1 MQIHTALPMVRW
13 GGIEGVDPL
22 FLPKYKIGRSL
33 QHAVMT
39 SAASSKKGTQPRRSN
54 NAMTAKRSAKPHDR
68 RQLHIVLLTVLAAST
83 GYTGKVAAQVY
94 VNSDSTENCVEI
106 LGDSSQTSFIHS
118 ASNDKCKPDFTQ
130 TEYSLF
136 YDYRNLVLGGSLYVN
151 EGKLGLVDISGATYS
166 MRLGSIATMNGSAG
180 IDSIAIGSGQGSKTD
195 GNTSGATVAQ
205 GLRSIAIGTTA
216 RSQSQDAISIGTGAS
231 TTGNFAIAIG
241 NGALTSIANGIA
253 LGASSSV
260 TTRGGVALGQGSLAA
275 TASGITGY
283 DPVTKTTSTLSTSI
297 WRSTLGAVSIGNI
310 TSSTS
315 QTRQLTGLA
324 AGRSDT
330 DAVNVA
336 QLKLLAESVGG
347 GWNLTA
353 SGANSSNVALGES
366 VDLKNSDGNLLIT
379 KATDSNDV
387 TFNLAT
393 ALKVDSLTTGNTAM
407 TTDGVTVGKRVTLDS
422 TGLVIAEGPSV
433 ISSGIN
439 AAGQKIINVGTG
451 TADTDAVNFGQLQAV
466 SDTASKG
473 WNLLASGT
481 NSSNV
486 APGASVDLKN
496 SDGNL
501 LITKTTDSNDV
512 TFNLATA
519 LEVDSLTT
527 GNTAMTTDGV
537 TVGKRVTL
545 DSTGLVIAEGPSV
558 ISSGINAAGQKIIN
572 VGTGTADTD
581 AVNFGQLQAVSDTAS
596 KGWNLLASG
605 TNSSNV
611 APGGSVDLKNTDGNI
626 VISKESGSN
635 DVLFNLS
642 SSLKLDKL
650 TVGDTVMTT
659 NGVAVGSNV
668 KLGSTG
674 LVITDGPSVT
684 SSGISAG
691 NQKITN
697 VAAGT
702 ADTDAVNFSQLQ
714 AVSSTASKGW
724 NLLASGANSSN
735 VAPGESVDLKNSDG
749 NLLITKTTDSND
761 VTFNLATAL
770 EVDSLT
776 TGNTAMT
783 TDGVAVGSNVKL
795 GSTGLVITDG
805 PSVTSSGISAG
816 NQKITN
822 VAAGTAD
829 TDAVNFSQLQAVSST
844 ASKGWN
850 LLASGANSSNV
861 APGESVDLKNTDGNI
876 VISKESGS
884 NDVLFNLSS
893 SLKLDKLTVGDT
905 VMTTNGVTVGSGVT
919 LGSMGLVIT
928 DGPSVTS
935 SGINAGSQK
944 ITNVAAGTADTDAV
958 NLSQL
963 NTAMASSG
971 AKSVHYYS
979 TYDGGTQGGNYNGDG
994 ATGTGS
1000 IAVGVGTLASAEGA
1014 TAMGSGAAAS
1024 GKGSTAIGR
1033 NAVAS
1038 ADGSVALGDGAKDG
1052 ARGAES
1058 YTGKYSGVQNN
1069 TVGTVSVGDASKGE
1083 TRTVSNVADAKEATD
1098 AVNLRQ
1104 LDQVAQDANR
1114 YVDNKIESL
1123 SEGQTFV
1130 KVNSVNNSATP
1141 IAAGVDA
1148 TAIGVGATASG
1159 ADSIAMGNK
1168 ASASADN
1175 AVAIG
1180 NHSVADR
1187 ANTVSVGSAGSE
1199 RQVTNVAAGTA
1210 DTDAV
1215 NVSQLNQGLITAKQ
1229 YTDGVVGS
1237 LRRDTDGGVAA
1248 AIATANLP
1256 QAYIPG
1262 RGMTSVGVS
1271 SYRGQSAIAVG
1282 VSSVSESGRWVFK
1295 FSGSANTR
1303 SQVGIGAGVGYQW

>member
-1 MQIHTALPMVRW
+1 MQIHTALPMVRL

-83 GYTGKVAAQVY
+83 GYTGKVSAQVY

-180 IDSIAIGSGQGSKTD
+180 IDSIAIGSGQGSQTD

-283 DPVTKTTSTLSTSI
+283 DPVTKSTSTLSTSI

-473 WNLLASGT
+473 WNLLASG
-481 NSSNV
+481 
-486 APGASVDLKN
+486 
-496 SDGNL
+496 
-501 LITKTTDSNDV
+501 
-512 TFNLATA
+512 
-519 LEVDSLTT
+519 
-527 GNTAMTTDGV
+527 
-537 TVGKRVTL
+537 
-545 DSTGLVIAEGPSV
+545 
-558 ISSGINAAGQKIIN
+558 
-572 VGTGTADTD
+572 
-581 AVNFGQLQAVSDTAS
+581 
-596 KGWNLLASG
+596 
-605 TNSSNV
+605 
-611 APGGSVDLKNTDGNI
+611 
-626 VISKESGSN
+626 
-635 DVLFNLS
+635 
-642 SSLKLDKL
+642 
-650 TVGDTVMTT
+650 
-659 NGVAVGSNV
+659 
-668 KLGSTG
+668 
-674 LVITDGPSVT
+674 
-684 SSGISAG
+684 
-691 NQKITN
+691 
-697 VAAGT
+697 
-702 ADTDAVNFSQLQ
+702 
-714 AVSSTASKGW
+714 
-724 NLLASGANSSN
+724 ANSSN

-776 TGNTAMT
+776 
-783 TDGVAVGSNVKL
+783 
-795 GSTGLVITDG
+795 
-805 PSVTSSGISAG
+805 
-816 NQKITN
+816 
-822 VAAGTAD
+822 
-829 TDAVNFSQLQAVSST
+829 
-844 ASKGWN
+844 
-850 LLASGANSSNV
+850 
-861 APGESVDLKNTDGNI
+861 
-876 VISKESGS
+876 
-884 NDVLFNLSS
+884 
-893 SLKLDKLTVGDT
+893 
-905 VMTTNGVTVGSGVT
+905 
-919 LGSMGLVIT
+919 
-928 DGPSVTS
+928 
-935 SGINAGSQK
+935 
-944 ITNVAAGTADTDAV
+944 
-958 NLSQL
+958 
-963 NTAMASSG
+963 
-971 AKSVHYYS
+971 
-979 TYDGGTQGGNYNGDG
+979 
-994 ATGTGS
+994 
-1000 IAVGVGTLASAEGA
+1000 
-1014 TAMGSGAAAS
+1014 
-1024 GKGSTAIGR
+1024 
-1033 NAVAS
+1033 
-1038 ADGSVALGDGAKDG
+1038 
-1052 ARGAES
+1052 
-1058 YTGKYSGVQNN
+1058 
-1069 TVGTVSVGDASKGE
+1069 
-1083 TRTVSNVADAKEATD
+1083 
-1098 AVNLRQ
+1098 
-1104 LDQVAQDANR
+1104 
-1114 YVDNKIESL
+1114 
-1123 SEGQTFV
+1123 
-1130 KVNSVNNSATP
+1130 
-1141 IAAGVDA
+1141 
-1148 TAIGVGATASG
+1148 
-1159 ADSIAMGNK
+1159 
-1168 ASASADN
+1168 
-1175 AVAIG
+1175 
-1180 NHSVADR
+1180 
-1187 ANTVSVGSAGSE
+1187 
-1199 RQVTNVAAGTA
+1199 
-1210 DTDAV
+1210 
-1215 NVSQLNQGLITAKQ
+1215 
-1229 YTDGVVGS
+1229 
-1237 LRRDTDGGVAA
+1237 
-1248 AIATANLP
+1248 
-1256 QAYIPG
+1256 
-1262 RGMTSVGVS
+1262 
-1271 SYRGQSAIAVG
+1271 
-1282 VSSVSESGRWVFK
+1282 
-1295 FSGSANTR
+1295 
-1303 SQVGIGAGVGYQW
+1303 

>member
-1 MQIHTALPMVRW
+1 MQIHTALPMVRL

-83 GYTGKVAAQVY
+83 GYTGKVSAQVY

-180 IDSIAIGSGQGSKTD
+180 IDSIAIGSGQGSQTD

-283 DPVTKTTSTLSTSI
+283 DPVTKSTSTLSTSI

-473 WNLLASGT
+473 WNLLASG
-481 NSSNV
+481 
-486 APGASVDLKN
+486 
-496 SDGNL
+496 
-501 LITKTTDSNDV
+501 
-512 TFNLATA
+512 
-519 LEVDSLTT
+519 
-527 GNTAMTTDGV
+527 
-537 TVGKRVTL
+537 
-545 DSTGLVIAEGPSV
+545 
-558 ISSGINAAGQKIIN
+558 
-572 VGTGTADTD
+572 
-581 AVNFGQLQAVSDTAS
+581 
-596 KGWNLLASG
+596 
-605 TNSSNV
+605 
-611 APGGSVDLKNTDGNI
+611 
-626 VISKESGSN
+626 
-635 DVLFNLS
+635 
-642 SSLKLDKL
+642 
-650 TVGDTVMTT
+650 
-659 NGVAVGSNV
+659 
-668 KLGSTG
+668 
-674 LVITDGPSVT
+674 
-684 SSGISAG
+684 
-691 NQKITN
+691 
-697 VAAGT
+697 
-702 ADTDAVNFSQLQ
+702 
-714 AVSSTASKGW
+714 
-724 NLLASGANSSN
+724 ANSSN

-850 LLASGANSSNV
+850 LLASGAN
-861 APGESVDLKNTDGNI
+861 
-876 VISKESGS
+876 
-884 NDVLFNLSS
+884 
-893 SLKLDKLTVGDT
+893 
-905 VMTTNGVTVGSGVT
+905 
-919 LGSMGLVIT
+919 
-928 DGPSVTS
+928 
-935 SGINAGSQK
+935 
-944 ITNVAAGTADTDAV
+944 
-958 NLSQL
+958 
-963 NTAMASSG
+963 
-971 AKSVHYYS
+971 
-979 TYDGGTQGGNYNGDG
+979 
-994 ATGTGS
+994 
-1000 IAVGVGTLASAEGA
+1000 
-1014 TAMGSGAAAS
+1014 
-1024 GKGSTAIGR
+1024 
-1033 NAVAS
+1033 
-1038 ADGSVALGDGAKDG
+1038 
-1052 ARGAES
+1052 
-1058 YTGKYSGVQNN
+1058 
-1069 TVGTVSVGDASKGE
+1069 
-1083 TRTVSNVADAKEATD
+1083 
-1098 AVNLRQ
+1098 
-1104 LDQVAQDANR
+1104 
-1114 YVDNKIESL
+1114 
-1123 SEGQTFV
+1123 
-1130 KVNSVNNSATP
+1130 
-1141 IAAGVDA
+1141 
-1148 TAIGVGATASG
+1148 
-1159 ADSIAMGNK
+1159 
-1168 ASASADN
+1168 
-1175 AVAIG
+1175 
-1180 NHSVADR
+1180 
-1187 ANTVSVGSAGSE
+1187 
-1199 RQVTNVAAGTA
+1199 
-1210 DTDAV
+1210 
-1215 NVSQLNQGLITAKQ
+1215 
-1229 YTDGVVGS
+1229 
-1237 LRRDTDGGVAA
+1237 
-1248 AIATANLP
+1248 
-1256 QAYIPG
+1256 
-1262 RGMTSVGVS
+1262 
-1271 SYRGQSAIAVG
+1271 
-1282 VSSVSESGRWVFK
+1282 
-1295 FSGSANTR
+1295 
-1303 SQVGIGAGVGYQW
+1303 

>member
-1 MQIHTALPMVRW
+1 MQIHTALPMVRL

-22 FLPKYKIGRSL
+22 FLPKYKIGQSL

-54 NAMTAKRSAKPHDR
+54 NAMTAKRSAKLHDR

-283 DPVTKTTSTLSTSI
+283 DPVTKSTSTLSTSM

-379 KATDSNDV
+379 KTTDSNDV

-439 AAGQKIINVGTG
+439 AAGQKIMNVGTG

-496 SDGNL
+496 TDGNL
-501 LITKTTDSNDV
+501 LITKAIGINDV

-519 LEVDSLTT
+519 LEADSLTT

-537 TVGKRVTL
+537 TVG
-545 DSTGLVIAEGPSV
+545 
-558 ISSGINAAGQKIIN
+558 
-572 VGTGTADTD
+572 
-581 AVNFGQLQAVSDTAS
+581 
-596 KGWNLLASG
+596 
-605 TNSSNV
+605 SNV
-611 APGGSVDLKNTDGNI
+611 T
-626 VISKESGSN
+626 
-635 DVLFNLS
+635 
-642 SSLKLDKL
+642 
-650 TVGDTVMTT
+650 
-659 NGVAVGSNV
+659 
-668 KLGSTG
+668 
-674 LVITDGPSVT
+674 
-684 SSGISAG
+684 
-691 NQKITN
+691 
-697 VAAGT
+697 
-702 ADTDAVNFSQLQ
+702 
-714 AVSSTASKGW
+714 
-724 NLLASGANSSN
+724 
-735 VAPGESVDLKNSDG
+735 
-749 NLLITKTTDSND
+749 
-761 VTFNLATAL
+761 
-770 EVDSLT
+770 
-776 TGNTAMT
+776 
-783 TDGVAVGSNVKL
+783 L

-963 NTAMASSG
+963 NTAMAGSG

-994 ATGTGS
+994 ATGTRS

-1014 TAMGSGAAAS
+1014 TAVGSGAAAS

-1058 YTGKYSGVQNN
+1058 YTGKYSGLQNN

-1104 LDQVAQDANR
+1104 LDRVAQDANR

-1130 KVNSVNNSATP
+1130 KVNSLNNSATP

>member
-1 MQIHTALPMVRW
+1 
-13 GGIEGVDPL
+13 
-22 FLPKYKIGRSL
+22 
-33 QHAVMT
+33 
-39 SAASSKKGTQPRRSN
+39 
-54 NAMTAKRSAKPHDR
+54 
-68 RQLHIVLLTVLAAST
+68 
-83 GYTGKVAAQVY
+83 
-94 VNSDSTENCVEI
+94 
-106 LGDSSQTSFIHS
+106 
-118 ASNDKCKPDFTQ
+118 
-130 TEYSLF
+130 
-136 YDYRNLVLGGSLYVN
+136 
-151 EGKLGLVDISGATYS
+151 
-166 MRLGSIATMNGSAG
+166 MNGSAG

-283 DPVTKTTSTLSTSI
+283 DPVTKSTSTLSTSM

-379 KATDSNDV
+379 KTTDSNDV

-439 AAGQKIINVGTG
+439 AAGQKIMNVGTG

-496 SDGNL
+496 TDGNL
-501 LITKTTDSNDV
+501 LITKAIGINDV

-519 LEVDSLTT
+519 LEADSLTT

-537 TVGKRVTL
+537 TVG
-545 DSTGLVIAEGPSV
+545 
-558 ISSGINAAGQKIIN
+558 
-572 VGTGTADTD
+572 
-581 AVNFGQLQAVSDTAS
+581 
-596 KGWNLLASG
+596 
-605 TNSSNV
+605 SNV
-611 APGGSVDLKNTDGNI
+611 T
-626 VISKESGSN
+626 
-635 DVLFNLS
+635 
-642 SSLKLDKL
+642 
-650 TVGDTVMTT
+650 
-659 NGVAVGSNV
+659 
-668 KLGSTG
+668 LGSTG

-735 VAPGESVDLKNSDG
+735 VVPGESVDLKNSDG

-770 EVDSLT
+770 KVDSLT

-783 TDGVAVGSNVKL
+783 TDGVTVGSNVTLGSTGLVITDGPSVTSSGISAGNQKITNVAAGTADTDAVNFSQLQAVSSTASKGWNLLASGANSSNVVPGESVDLKNSDGNLLITKTTDSNDVTFNLATALKVDSLTTGNTAMTTDGVTVGSNVTL

-963 NTAMASSG
+963 NTAMAGSG

-994 ATGTGS
+994 ATGTRS

-1014 TAMGSGAAAS
+1014 TAVGSGAAAS

-1058 YTGKYSGVQNN
+1058 YTGKYSGLQNN

-1104 LDQVAQDANR
+1104 LDRVAQDANR

-1130 KVNSVNNSATP
+1130 KVNSLNNSATP

>member
-537 TVGKRVTL
+537 
-545 DSTGLVIAEGPSV
+545 
-558 ISSGINAAGQKIIN
+558 
-572 VGTGTADTD
+572 
-581 AVNFGQLQAVSDTAS
+581 
-596 KGWNLLASG
+596 
-605 TNSSNV
+605 
-611 APGGSVDLKNTDGNI
+611 
-626 VISKESGSN
+626 
-635 DVLFNLS
+635 
-642 SSLKLDKL
+642 
-650 TVGDTVMTT
+650 
-659 NGVAVGSNV
+659 AVGSNV

-735 VAPGESVDLKNSDG
+735 VAPGGSVDLKNSDG